1 MVKNRLPELIHL
13 KDSAYKVDKRN
24 EMNTLT
30 RLAVVS
36 LLFGFLFCSTGLNAF
51 GNSLATGYGAVESSS
66 RIDWQNGTFILTVN
80 YRPNQTE
87 KPLPG
92 QRSTAEATISR
103 HLPTLF
109 IEEISKVKIDSRT
122 SIAEAIVEW
131 PTLATEFQKLA
142 TTGKIVSSYF
152 TDDFSEF
159 RRIYHYNIYP
169 QIASLFI
176 IHTRSSSQTEE
187 LTYVAGGRYSG
198 IVIYVNDPLKIFE
211 THTKGS
217 LEPAIFPR
225 VYNENTDLLI
235 DMRMI
240 DPEVLKVK
248 GMLRYYHTSQ
258 LDAIQSRVGEV
269 PMYVHATALFGV
281 HSTDLI
287 VSQRAARKIKASRHT
302 LSLIKEG
309 KIAIVSETRLR

>member
-1 MVKNRLPELIHL
+1 MNRLT
-13 KDSAYKVDKRN
+13 K
-24 EMNTLT
+24 LT
-30 RLAVVS
+30 AVS
-36 LLFGFLFCSTGLNAF
+36 LLFGFLFCSTGLNAAE
-51 GNSLATGYGAVESSS
+51 NVIVTGSGAVKSSS
-66 RIDWQNGTFILTVN
+66 RVDWQRGTFILTVS
-80 YRPNQTE
+80 YRPNQTD

-92 QRSTAEATISR
+92 QRSQAEATIRR

-109 IEEISKVKIDSRT
+109 VEEISKIKIDSRK
-122 SIAEAIVEW
+122 SIAEAIVES
-131 PTLATEFQKLA
+131 PNLAAEFQKLA
-142 TTGKIVSSYF
+142 ATGKVVSSHF
-152 TDDFSEF
+152 NDDFFEF
-159 RRIYHYNIYP
+159 QRTYHYDLYP
-169 QIASLFI
+169 QIASLFVT
-176 IHTRSSSQTEE
+176 HTQSSSQTEE

-198 IVIYVNDPLKIFE
+198 IVIYVNNPLEMFG

-217 LEPAIFPR
+217 LQPAIFPR

-235 DMRMI
+235 DMRML
-240 DPEVLKVK
+240 DPETLKLK

-302 LSLIKEG
+302 LSLIKDG